1 MLVHQIIEPS
11 KLQDTNYSK
20 NGLTNYLVHIS
31 KIPLLSSENQL
42 QYARQVQQMMSLL
55 DLKAELTTKNQI
67 EPTEVFWAKAAQITV
82 SQLQNLIIQGQNAK
96 HKLIEAN
103 LRLVV
108 SVAKK
113 YQNYN
118 LELTDLIQEGT
129 LGLQRG
135 IEKFDPNKGYKFST
149 YTYYWIRQAITQAI
163 DNKSRTIRLP
173 VHVCNKIRNIK
184 KVQRE
189 LIQKLGKKPALED
202 VAANVSLKTTDVQ
215 RYLQIARKPISLD
228 IKVGEAQ
235 DNSLQDFL
243 ENTHHQVETSD
254 IEGSLEK
261 KIQELLYELTPSE
274 RDVIILVFG
283 LQGGQELSL
292 HQVAS
297 QLNISDRKVNRLKK
311 KAIKKLRGCKQKF
324 AEI

>member
-1 MLVHQIIEPS
+1 M
-11 KLQDTNYSK
+11 
-20 NGLTNYLVHIS
+20 
-31 KIPLLSSENQL
+31 
-42 QYARQVQQMMSLL
+42 
-55 DLKAELTTKNQI
+55 
-67 EPTEVFWAKAAQITV
+67 
-82 SQLQNLIIQGQNAK
+82 
-96 HKLIEAN
+96 EAN

-118 LELTDLIQEGT
+118 LELNDLIQEGT

-135 IEKFDPNKGYKFST
+135 VEKFDPNKGYKFST
-149 YTYYWIRQAITQAI
+149 YSYYWIRQAITGAI
-163 DNKSRTIRLP
+163 DRKSRTIRLP
-173 VHVCNKIRNIK
+173 DHICNKIRKIK

-189 LIQKLGKKPALED
+189 LMQKLGKKPTLED
-202 VAANVSLKTTDVQ
+202 VAANVSLKTSDVQ
-215 RYLQIARKPISLD
+215 KYLQIARKPISLD

-243 ENTHHQVETSD
+243 ENTHNQIETSD
-254 IEGSLEK
+254 IDGSLEK
-261 KIQELLYELTPSE
+261 NIQELLYELTPSE

-283 LQGGQELSL
+283 LQDGQELSL

-297 QLNISDRKVNRLKK
+297 QLNISYMKVSRLKK

-324 AEI
+324 AEIN

>member
-42 QYARQVQQMMSLL
+42 QYAQQVQRMISLL
-55 DLKAELTTKNQI
+55 DLKADLTKKNQI
-67 EPTEVFWAKAAQITV
+67 EPTEVVWAKAAKITI
-82 SQLQNLIIQGQNAK
+82 SQLQNSIIQGQNAK
-96 HKLIEAN
+96 NKLIEAN

-189 LIQKLGKKPALED
+189 LIQKLGKKPTLED
-202 VAANVSLKTTDVQ
+202 VAANVSLKTSDVQ

-243 ENTHHQVETSD
+243 
-254 IEGSLEK
+254 
-261 KIQELLYELTPSE
+261 
-274 RDVIILVFG
+274 
-283 LQGGQELSL
+283 
-292 HQVAS
+292 
-297 QLNISDRKVNRLKK
+297 
-311 KAIKKLRGCKQKF
+311 
-324 AEI
+324 